1 MIKGTCLN
9 KRKQEEEK
17 MGKYEA
23 DVTICV
29 ITDQGNVNQIEMHT
43 EIQAKCN
50 ETVVADWSI

>member
-1 MIKGTCLN
+1 
-9 KRKQEEEK
+9 

-43 EIQAKCN
+43 GIQAKCN
-50 ETVVADWSI
+50 ETVVVDWSIQ